1 MAQTSSPDGNPRA
14 AQTRIKPASAI
25 KTGGQ
30 RKHDLR
36 IGRQPDYVDDARTH
50 LNRVLIRPQ
59 TGAEMRKRAE
69 ERRARQ
75 PRKRAMKSNAAV
87 SISGIVT
94 FGHLAQDLFER
105 LSPDQQDAAFMD
117 LCQRLAAKLDV
128 GLTGLVVHMD
138 ESAIHAHVQMDAY
151 DAAGRAVSDRVKHY
165 TLKEIQDLTAEVMAA
180 HCPGIERGNRK
191 KDRLRAGAKPADVVH
206 KPPAQLRRELARENV
221 EEQDRRD
228 RLVAE
233 ATQLAARIAKLEA
246 LGDALTEKG
255 ARQLETAQRRLAAK
269 QAELAD
275 LDTQI
280 AEAHRRA
287 QSAAERAEEVEE
299 RERASMARIE
309 PLRAALAALDAHEA
323 RQQGATTEETYRQAV
338 QWLGGIAKNPS
349 ETFNRH
355 TAVLAAVDRAFRDD
369 VGLSGDLDADLT
381 RLREEPSLSH
391 RAISVKFSD
400 PDWQT
405 FGETLFQVSAAP
417 EASLH
422 RGKSGVLSL
431 ASELTRHVGHRVAG
445 LVNAA
450 IRLIAKR
457 IATPAPTPPPPEAK
471 PFTDLPEDAQQA
483 VRQAFRS
490 GPSGPGF

>member
-1 MAQTSSPDGNPRA
+1 
-14 AQTRIKPASAI
+14 
-25 KTGGQ
+25 
-30 RKHDLR
+30 
-36 IGRQPDYVDDARTH
+36 
-50 LNRVLIRPQ
+50 
-59 TGAEMRKRAE
+59 
-69 ERRARQ
+69 
-75 PRKRAMKSNAAV
+75 
-87 SISGIVT
+87 
-94 FGHLAQDLFER
+94 
-105 LSPDQQDAAFMD
+105 
-117 LCQRLAAKLDV
+117 
-128 GLTGLVVHMD
+128 
-138 ESAIHAHVQMDAY
+138 
-151 DAAGRAVSDRVKHY
+151 
-165 TLKEIQDLTAEVMAA
+165 MAA

-381 RLREEPSLSH
+381 RLRE
-391 RAISVKFSD
+391 
-400 PDWQT
+400 
-405 FGETLFQVSAAP
+405 
-417 EASLH
+417 
-422 RGKSGVLSL
+422 
-431 ASELTRHVGHRVAG
+431 
-445 LVNAA
+445 N
-450 IRLIAKR
+450 
-457 IATPAPTPPPPEAK
+457 PACPT
-471 PFTDLPEDAQQA
+471 
-483 VRQAFRS
+483 
-490 GPSGPGF
+490 GPSA